1 MNFGENSIVA
11 VLWFKDF
18 WENMILILEY
28 LVNRISP
35 KLMVLLGIV
44 VRSSCLLFLYLSVE
58 DHINTA
64 FFDNLHPKLCD
75 IMFVAKQDYPTS
87 KGI

>member
-1 MNFGENSIVA
+1 LNFGENSIVS

-28 LVNRISP
+28 LVNRISQ
-35 KLMVLLGIV
+35 KLMVLLEII
-44 VRSSCLLFLYLSVE
+44 VRSLCLLFLYLLVE
-58 DHINTA
+58 DHINTV
-64 FFDNLHPKLCD
+64 FFDNLHPMLCD